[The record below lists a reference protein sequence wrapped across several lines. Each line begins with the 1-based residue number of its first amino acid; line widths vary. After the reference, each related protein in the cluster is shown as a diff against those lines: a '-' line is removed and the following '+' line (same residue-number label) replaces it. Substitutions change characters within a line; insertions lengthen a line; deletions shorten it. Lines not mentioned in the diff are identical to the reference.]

1 MSILSAPSKKLD
13 RRILSEVEYEDR
25 IIGYR
30 LGQRIGLTPVT
41 LYSFEEIICF
51 LSNPIPMIDFN
62 ALESWIR
69 TIMED
74 NELADKI
81 KEVRIDNASDHDKT
95 FYIKDL
101 MAERLRQCKRC
112 FLLL

>member
-13 RRILSEVEYEDR
+13 RRILAEVEYEDR

-30 LGQRIGLTPVT
+30 LGQRAGLTPVT
-41 LYSFEEIICF
+41 LYSFEEIIEF

-81 KEVRIDNASDHDKT
+81 KEVNTDTASDQDKT
-95 FYIKDL
+95 FYIKNL
-101 MAERLRQCKRC
+101 MAKRLLQCKKG
-112 FLLL
+112 